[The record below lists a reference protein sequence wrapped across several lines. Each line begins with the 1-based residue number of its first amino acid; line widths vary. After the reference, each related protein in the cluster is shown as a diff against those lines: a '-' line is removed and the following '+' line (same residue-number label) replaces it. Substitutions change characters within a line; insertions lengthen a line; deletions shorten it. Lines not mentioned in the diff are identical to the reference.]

1 MLYIS
6 IEEEMTEMISPVVP
20 TKPSKSGSFGETK
33 LTGYELVK
41 DISNRFYTN
50 KIHTNPE
57 FYAKEKQRIKE
68 YMKNRYNT
76 DPEYAEKERQRN
88 RQKYHANKLKRQEL
102 AKSAQSSES
111 E

>member
-1 MLYIS
+1 
-6 IEEEMTEMISPVVP
+6 MTDPIIP
-20 TKPSKSGSFGETK
+20 TK

-41 DISNRFYTN
+41 DISNRFYTK

-76 DPEYAEKERQRN
+76 DPEYAERERQRN
-88 RQKYHANKLKRQEL
+88 RDKYYANKLKRQE
-102 AKSAQSSES
+102 ATNTAQNITSVN
-111 E
+111 